1 MKELRDLKYLTMYDI
16 QPIKT
21 IHDIQPI
28 SDPFA
33 RRPRRLV
40 WVSWLEGD
48 LRRQGYEASKV
59 DSRKP
64 RKHIDLGIVDWKD
77 RLCRRALRP
86 SIDSLFLEDFSRNV
100 GNSRQKLTKTG

>member
-1 MKELRDLKYLTMYDI
+1 MKELRDLKYLTMY
-16 QPIKT
+16 
-21 IHDIQPI
+21 DIQPI

-77 RLCRRALRP
+77 RLCHAEPFDPRSTVYFWKIFQETWAILAK
-86 SIDSLFLEDFSRNV
+86 S
-100 GNSRQKLTKTG
+100 